1 MDQGSAEDEEKNSC
15 VDVWHYN
22 GTAKN
27 VRGQKFDDHNF
38 RHVLF
43 DYGTKGKKDKVTMDT
58 EYIPDSEGSVG
69 GYRSRYVMT
78 WADRIGK
85 PGESWQGTLQK
96 GTPDQPMNFLN
107 KWQTFFS
114 FFP

>member
-1 MDQGSAEDEEKNSC
+1 M
-15 VDVWHYN
+15 
-22 GTAKN
+22 
-27 VRGQKFDDHNF
+27 RGQKFDDHNF

-58 EYIPDSEGSVG
+58 EYIPVSEGSVG

-78 WADRIGK
+78 WDVGSDRIGN

-96 GTPDQPMNFLN
+96 GTLGQPMNFLN
-107 KWQTFFS
+107 K
-114 FFP
+114 